1 MQIDK
6 AANILVKI
14 QDNINTENKAKVSAF
29 VPMETQIPNSAF
41 SQNNSYYIPYLINN
55 FSKEDSSSQIQIN
68 NLKNKEAMSTIPSI
82 SNVKFKSINSVNG
95 SINSSDDPSSEKSSS
110 QKDDFRINQAKLKNK
125 ENSKFKKKKSFK
137 KFKICHIEYP
147 KIQAYDENGKSLNKL
162 KHKRKY
168 KPDDIRKK
176 IKARFHKSIK
186 NIINDNLRKA
196 GSKKLFTFLPQV
208 FISSIS
214 REKNK
219 PVLNISF
226 RELLQTNFVNDSN
239 EKKYKN
245 RNVDLAK
252 YKRNLSVLEY
262 LDKNPEICKKS
273 GFDLIS
279 KMKYCDLLNEYFQ
292 SDEFERAIFKLREE
306 NEDEEY
312 IKEYISK
319 SKNYVNFFMEIP
331 NKIKP
336 EIFKTTSEYIKKP
349 ENKEL
354 IINVSKKV

>member
-6 AANILVKI
+6 PNNILVKI
-14 QDNINTENKAKVSAF
+14 NSIQENIKLENKTKSSAF
-29 VPMETQIPNSAF
+29 IPMAPQISKSAF
-41 SQNNSYYIPYLINN
+41 NQNNNYFISYLNNN
-55 FSKEDSSSQIQIN
+55 FSKKETNSQLQIN
-68 NLKNKEAMSTIPSI
+68 DLKTKETMLTNPSIQNTKFKSNNSINGTTNSLDDPSTENPNTKKDDLRINQTKPKNKEI
-82 SNVKFKSINSVNG
+82 
-95 SINSSDDPSSEKSSS
+95 
-110 QKDDFRINQAKLKNK
+110 
-125 ENSKFKKKKSFK
+125 SKFKKKKIFK

-147 KIQAYDENGKSLNKL
+147 KITRYDENGRSLNKL

-226 RELLQTNFVNDSN
+226 RELLQKNFVNDSN

-252 YKRNLSVLEY
+252 YKRNLGVLEY
-262 LDKNPEICKKS
+262 LDKNPEICKRS

-312 IKEYISK
+312 IKEYINK
-319 SKNYVNFFMEIP
+319 SKNYVNFFMDIP
-331 NKIKP
+331 CKIKT
-336 EIFKTTSEYIKKP
+336 EIFKTTSQYVKKP
-349 ENKEL
+349 EEK
-354 IINVSKKV
+354 